1 MRTSLMPEVHRKAD
15 RRGEIPDFLGSH
27 NPACANICAATGE
40 PDVVQSSRTLSRRPG
55 SLATGHRSPIAD
67 CCLLLTLL
75 LLLMA
80 SASARAEAPFV
91 QLDSPATTVGYLA
104 SLLINEVPF
113 PGERGYES
121 EADTRAAMLQIL
133 WVLDSRI
140 HQIPPGY
147 LQRHVAGVTSQDIID
162 IITGTGG
169 RRQCEGFYRN
179 ASGQFVTDQR
189 VQERIQNLLR
199 IANSGGKPGHFA
211 GLLNHAQGL
220 ACAYVKGGVQ
230 EADRYAGLKQVGPVR
245 VTGHA
250 YAWMTDVDANH
261 PGGNFVT
268 IPDNDDGSL
277 GGNRF
282 FTLKEVAK

>member
-1 MRTSLMPEVHRKAD
+1 MSLMPEVHGKAY
-15 RRGEIPDFLGSH
+15 RRGEVTGFLGSH
-27 NPACANICAATGE
+27 NPACANICAAKGE
-40 PDVVQSSRTLSRRPG
+40 PDVVQSSRSLSRRPG
-55 SLATGHRSPIAD
+55 SLAAGHWSPIAD

-75 LLLMA
+75 LLGMPSP
-80 SASARAEAPFV
+80 SAHAAAPFV
-91 QLDSPATTVGYLA
+91 QLDPPATTVGYLA

-199 IANSGGKPGHFA
+199 IANSGGKPGRFA

-220 ACAYVKGGVQ
+220 ARAYVKGGVQ

-282 FTLKEVAK
+282 FTLKDMAK